1 MRTRTLPPSRTA
13 RLAGAIAGMPGLH
26 TRVSRSAKHPW
37 RRPGR
42 PIGARTTRARSV
54 AMTHAATPAAA
65 AAPRPSTPQ
74 LSDLDEPSG
83 ESSPGRCT
91 CTL

>member
-13 RLAGAIAGMPGLH
+13 RLAGAIAGTPGLH

-42 PIGARTTRARSV
+42 ADRAQIARARSAAKV
-54 AMTHAATPAAA
+54 HAATPAAA

-74 LSDLDEPSG
+74 LNDLDEPSG